1 MKRVFEFL
9 LVASLAIPASS
20 QTPFG
25 TFPVQR
31 ADSIKAD
38 SIKRSADT
46 VGRGN
51 AGKIKI
57 VKRKVDYGKFAILA
71 IGTMAFIALIMLTA
85 QAWNPTGRNP

>member
-1 MKRVFEFL
+1 MKRVFAFL
-9 LVASLAIPASS
+9 LVASLAIPACS

-38 SIKRSADT
+38 SIRRSADT
-46 VGRGN
+46 VGRGSL
-51 AGKIKI
+51 GKIKI
-57 VKRKVDYGKFAILA
+57 VKRKVDYSKFVALA
-71 IGTMAFIALIMLTA
+71 IGTMAFIALIITTA